1 MPRPLISEQSVREA
15 VSRGEK
21 RIVIPKGSLV
31 TPLAASLITQLGLTV
46 LQDQPRT
53 ESPSHQQQSPGVA
66 QKQSG
71 KVVVIGS
78 DHGGFLLKEA
88 LKPFITD
95 MGYIVRDVGTE
106 DEKPCDYPDYA
117 YAVARTVAA
126 GEAWRGI
133 MIDGAGIGSCI
144 VANKVPGI
152 RAANCH
158 NEFVARN
165 SREHNDSNLLTLGSR
180 VLGIEVCKEIVKI
193 WLESWFSGGR
203 HKQRVDKMIDV
214 EKKFLRE

>member
-21 RIVIPKGSLV
+21 RLVIPQGSIV
-31 TPLAASLITQLGLTV
+31 TPLAASLIAQLGLTV
-46 LQDQPRT
+46 LQDQPRD
-53 ESPSHQQQSPGVA
+53 ESPSQQRDNPSVT

-71 KVVVIGS
+71 QVVAIGS
-78 DHGGFLLKEA
+78 DHGGFLLKEM
-88 LKPFITD
+88 LKPFISD
-95 MGYIVRDVGTE
+95 LGYVVRDLGTM
-106 DEKPCDYPDYA
+106 DEKPCDYPDFA

-180 VLGIEVCKEIVKI
+180 VVGTEVCKEIVKI

-203 HKQRVDKMIDV
+203 HKQRVEKMIDV

>member
-1 MPRPLISEQSVREA
+1 MPRTLITEQTVREA

-21 RIVIPKGSLV
+21 NIIIPKSAIV
-31 TPLAASLITQLGLTV
+31 TPLAASLMSDMGLTV
-46 LQDQPRT
+46 LQDQS
-53 ESPSHQQQSPGVA
+53 SPQQVKSPDVS
-66 QKQSG
+66 QKQPG
-71 KVVVIGS
+71 KVVALGS
-78 DHGGFLLKEA
+78 DHGGFLLKET
-88 LKPFITD
+88 LKPFITS
-95 MGYIVRDVGTE
+95 MGYVVHDVGTS

-117 YAVARTVAA
+117 YAVARTVAS

-165 SREHNDSNLLTLGSR
+165 SREHNDCNVLTLGSR
-180 VLGIEVCKEIVKI
+180 VLGTEVCKEIVKI
-193 WLESWFSGGR
+193 WLDSWFSGGR
-203 HKQRVDKMIDV
+203 HKQRVEKMTDV
-214 EKKFLRE
+214 EKRFTRE